1 MTLPI
6 SLCVIILIIGFGC
19 SRRNILSPSII
30 TSAVWLACLLSF
42 LFMGHNLPELKFQT
56 LISISVWILF
66 FSISSLFFQACDYSK
81 SALNEPSLLL
91 RNIYLIISIITYPL
105 LLSFAY
111 KAISLGTTGNW
122 AMNLRMAAL
131 GETPYFTKPFESFYV
146 VFWNVSFFLEIIA
159 FKKGKYG
166 RLLIIGFIF
175 LSYGFLTMS
184 KIIFTSSFFM
194 AIVILHFKHIF
205 KTKHLIYSVLI
216 LSLLLV
222 TIQTLRHSSIQSD
235 STFMIYTFG
244 NMSSFETIQ
253 PSSST
258 HFGENT
264 FRIFY
269 AISNKMSLSSTE
281 PIDPLLPWINK
292 PIQTNTYTGLYPF
305 YKDFGTW
312 GVCIFAIVLGGFCG
326 WIYKKALSGNNFYI
340 ALYAFVFNLIFMQYV
355 AELFLT
361 NFSRNIKFITLLAI
375 PFLCTKHNLLY
386 IKEKITK

>member
-122 AMNLRMAAL
+122 AMDLRMAAL

-146 VFWNVSFFLEIIA
+146 VFWNVSFFWRLSHS
-159 FKKGKYG
+159 KKGNTDVSSSLDSYSYPMDSLPCR
-166 RLLIIGFIF
+166 RLYLPVPSSWP
-175 LSYGFLTMS
+175 LSYC
-184 KIIFTSSFFM
+184 
-194 AIVILHFKHIF
+194 
-205 KTKHLIYSVLI
+205 
-216 LSLLLV
+216 
-222 TIQTLRHSSIQSD
+222 
-235 STFMIYTFG
+235 
-244 NMSSFETIQ
+244 
-253 PSSST
+253 
-258 HFGENT
+258 
-264 FRIFY
+264 
-269 AISNKMSLSSTE
+269 ISN
-281 PIDPLLPWINK
+281 
-292 PIQTNTYTGLYPF
+292 TYS
-305 YKDFGTW
+305 K
-312 GVCIFAIVLGGFCG
+312 
-326 WIYKKALSGNNFYI
+326 
-340 ALYAFVFNLIFMQYV
+340 Q
-355 AELFLT
+355 
-361 NFSRNIKFITLLAI
+361 NI
-375 PFLCTKHNLLY
+375 
-386 IKEKITK
+386 